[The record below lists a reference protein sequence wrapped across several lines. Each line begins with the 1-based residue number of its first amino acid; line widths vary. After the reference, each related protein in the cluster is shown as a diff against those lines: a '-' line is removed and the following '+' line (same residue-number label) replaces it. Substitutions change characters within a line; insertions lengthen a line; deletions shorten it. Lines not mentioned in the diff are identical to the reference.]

1 MRANQVI
8 TVVVADDSFLVLE
21 AIRSLLAEEPGVEV
35 VEACS
40 DPHTARAAIDAH
52 DPDALVT
59 DIRMP
64 PNGEDEGI
72 VLANELRNSHPELG
86 VVVLS
91 QYSDPRYSLELLADG
106 SDRRAYLLKDRVHD
120 RNQLL
125 GAIRAVVRGD
135 SVVDAKVV
143 DRLIRARGRA
153 EHSPVAQLTPREQQI
168 LAEIAQGKSNA
179 AIAEALHLTKRAVE
193 KHIHAIFMKL
203 GFSDAADISR
213 RVKATL
219 LYLADEPADG

>member
-1 MRANQVI
+1 MTANQVI
-8 TVVVADDSFLVLE
+8 RVVLADDSFLVLE

-40 DPHTARAAIDAH
+40 DLHTARAAIEAH

-72 VLANELRNSHPELG
+72 VLANELRNSHPGLG

-91 QYSDPRYSLELLADG
+91 QYSDPRYSLELLAEG
-106 SDRRAYLLKDRVHD
+106 SDRRAYLLKDRVRD

-135 SVVDAKVV
+135 SVVDARVV
-143 DRLIRARGRA
+143 DRLIRARERA
-153 EHSPVAQLTPREQQI
+153 ENSPVAQLTPREQQI

-179 AIAEALHLTKRAVE
+179 AIAGSLRLTKRAVE

>member
-1 MRANQVI
+1 MTAARVI
-8 TVVVADDSFLVLE
+8 SVVLADDSFLVLE
-21 AIRSLLAEEPGVEV
+21 AIQSLVAEEPDVEV

-52 DPDALVT
+52 HADALVT

-64 PNGEDEGI
+64 PTGEDEGI
-72 VLANELRNSHPELG
+72 VLANELRQSHPDVG

-120 RNQLL
+120 RNELL
-125 GAIRAVVRGD
+125 RAIRAVVRGD

-143 DRLIRARGRA
+143 ERLIDARRRA
-153 EHSPVAQLTPREQQI
+153 ENSAVARLTPREQQI

-179 AIAEALHLTKRAVE
+179 AIADSLRLNKRAVE
-193 KHIHAIFMKL
+193 KHINAIFTKL
-203 GFSDAADISR
+203 GFSDDADISR

-219 LYLADEPADG
+219 LYLADDSGGS